1 MSEDYKEHIN
11 RHLNEVGIAVK
22 GIEERPFPGERWL
35 VVYVPADSL
44 VAAQSIAGEIENGLN
59 ASSQANETPFS
70 LVFRPYSEEAPAI
83 AETERRGRLAGAK
96 FDQLIQLLEARSRTS
111 DALPSLK
118 YVEDPRAS
126 LAAVAASRHQFIYGR
141 RGVGKTAILL
151 EAKRLAERKGDV
163 TIWLN
168 AHTFRGIDAPTAYL
182 RISDAIFN
190 SLLKH
195 GGTSQAE
202 AFIKLRE
209 ESDRIHS
216 FLEAG
221 RTVTKS
227 EISRM
232 LPGQNAALRSV
243 LRRDLMRL
251 NIYIDDFYF
260 FPTKDQPYLLDYS
273 FGLLRDC
280 DGWLK
285 IASIERLTRT
295 FEPSSRAGLE
305 IPHDASKIDLDRTL
319 EDPSAAQEF
328 LEQMLL
334 NYTVAAGVG
343 ELSSIA
349 KRQALGRLVLASGG
363 VPRDYLNLF
372 ASSIVQA
379 RRSRPNAKEVGR
391 EDVAVAAGG
400 AARGKKRDLE
410 QDVAADT
417 ADALLYALD
426 RISAKVKGEGFSYFR
441 INLAEKSDEGYGLL
455 GQLTDLRFIHLIQ
468 ATLSDQH
475 KGGVKYEAY
484 VLDLSEY
491 SDVRVKRGLEVLELE
506 EGQWFSRLA
515 GKVGTE
521 KRLTGSQ
528 LRDRLRLAPLVSV
541 KDLLNVNDDHEKEDP
556 ENIGA

>member
-1 MSEDYKEHIN
+1 MSSDYKEHVN
-11 RHLNEVGIAVK
+11 RRLGEAGITVQRVD
-22 GIEERPFPGERWL
+22 ERSFPGERWL
-35 VVYVPADSL
+35 VVYVPVDSL
-44 VAAQSIAGEIENGLN
+44 VVAQSLAGELENSLN
-59 ASSQANETPFS
+59 LTDEGNNTPFS
-70 LVFRPYSEEAPAI
+70 LVFRPYAEEVPSVT
-83 AETERRGRLAGAK
+83 ETERKGGLSGSK
-96 FDQLIQLLEARSRTS
+96 IDQLIQLLEARSRTS

-168 AHTFRGIDAPTAYL
+168 AHTFRSLDAPTAYL
-182 RISDAIFN
+182 RLADAVF
-190 SLLKH
+190 SALLKH
-195 GGTSQAE
+195 SGTSQAE
-202 AFIKLRE
+202 AFSRLKD
-209 ESDRIHS
+209 ESDRIRNSLNANSMDHMN
-216 FLEAG
+216 
-221 RTVTKS
+221 V
-227 EISRM
+227 SRM

-243 LRRDLMRL
+243 LREDLLRL
-251 NIYIDDFYF
+251 NVYIDDFYF
-260 FPTKDQPYLLDYS
+260 FPINEQPNLLDYS

-319 EDPSAAQEF
+319 EDPTAAQDF
-328 LEQMLL
+328 LEHMLS
-334 NYTVAAGVG
+334 NYTTAAGVG
-343 ELSSIA
+343 EPSTIA

-379 RRSRPNAKEVGR
+379 RKSRPNAKEVGR

-410 QDVAADT
+410 QDVAS
-417 ADALLYALD
+417 DAANTLLYALD
-426 RISAKVKGEGFSYFR
+426 KISDKVKGDGYAYFR
-441 INLAEKSDEGYGLL
+441 VDLAEKDEKGYELL

-468 ATLSDQH
+468 GILSDQH

-484 VLDLSEY
+484 ILDLSEY
-491 SDVRVKRGLEVLELE
+491 SDVRVKRGLQVLELE
-506 EGQWFSRLA
+506 DGHWHSRLA
-515 GKVGTE
+515 GTVGTE
-521 KRLTGSQ
+521 KKLTRSQ
-528 LRDRLRLAPLVSV
+528 LRDYLRLSPLVSV
-541 KDLLNVNDDHEKEDP
+541 KDLLDVESAAE
-556 ENIGA
+556 